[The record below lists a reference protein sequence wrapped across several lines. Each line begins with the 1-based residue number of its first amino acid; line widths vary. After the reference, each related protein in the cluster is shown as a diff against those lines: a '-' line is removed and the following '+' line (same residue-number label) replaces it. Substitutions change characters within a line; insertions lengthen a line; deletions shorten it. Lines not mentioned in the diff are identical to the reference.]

1 MRLILSVRL
10 FWKLRVA
17 KGQPTQ
23 AVASQ
28 PSANKNMPLTSEWGH
43 ASQPTTQQSNFSSN
57 TYERS
62 VAETAEEIP
71 IMEDEGIL
79 SRSPNICFHYGIK
92 TIDFLKIA

>member
-1 MRLILSVRL
+1 
-10 FWKLRVA
+10 
-17 KGQPTQ
+17 
-23 AVASQ
+23 
-28 PSANKNMPLTSEWGH
+28 MPLTSEWDH

-62 VAETAEEIP
+62 VVETAEEVP

-92 TIDFLKIA
+92 T